1 MNKSDKLT
9 GLLQKAA
16 SAVTMATP
24 TDLSDISELQ
34 NLLDDITNCVQEMSK
49 LPDQLKQDSNDA
61 ATVAAGM
68 TEKLLTNQAENVDDS
83 LKDISDVISA
93 FQKLSD
99 QIEKGISL
107 ENVAVDFPELLTGS
121 GTSQDTSDTQNQPA
135 ESTPTAAATQPAAD
149 DQQTTVIDDDDI
161 ELIADFLAEAAE
173 HIESAESGLLEIE
186 SKPGDAEAI
195 NLIFRGFHTIKG
207 MAGFLNLTDIG
218 LLAHAAENL
227 LDLAR
232 KGNIQLAGTIMEI
245 TFESIDTLKSM
256 MAVLQTAIAGS
267 KTLTTDPSLAPLLT
281 RLKAAAAGTE
291 TPAAATQDTRPA
303 ETTTQSTQTT
313 DSQASVPAVQNTL
326 EPTPAAEQTPAAAAN
341 VQKTKHAIADE
352 KIKVSTTRLDSL
364 VNMVG
369 ELVIAQSM
377 VGQEATSALP
387 PDHDL
392 CRHVGH
398 QGKIVRELQELSMMM
413 RLVPMQGVFQKM
425 TRLVRDLCQKS
436 GKKINFVTSGEDT
449 ELDRIVVDQIS
460 DPLVHM
466 IRNSVDH
473 AVEPE
478 DERKRLGKDTN
489 GRIDLRAFHQA
500 GNVVIEIEDDGRG
513 LNKEKILKKAIDNG
527 LVTPD
532 QELSDQEIYKLIFHP
547 GLSTAAKVTEV
558 SGRGVGMDVVR
569 KNIESLRGKIEI
581 NSVPGKGSKFTIRL
595 PLTMAIIDGQIVTV
609 GDARYIIPIVAINS
623 CLRPTEEQMS
633 TILQNGE
640 MAMVQNELIPVVRLH
655 GLFDEKP
662 QSEVPWEASM
672 VVVEEDGKKACLMVD
687 ELLGQHQVVIKNL
700 GEGIGAVKG
709 VSGGAIMGDGKI
721 SLILDI
727 PGLLDLATQ

>member
-1 MNKSDKLT
+1 MNESDKLT

-34 NLLDDITNCVQEMSK
+34 NLLDDITNCVQEMAK
-49 LPDQLKQDSNDA
+49 LPDQLKQASNDA

-68 TEKLLTNQAENVDDS
+68 TEKLLSNQTENVDDS

-107 ENVAVDFPELLTGS
+107 ENVAVDFPELLAEPNT
-121 GTSQDTSDTQNQPA
+121 TQDGGN
-135 ESTPTAAATQPAAD
+135 TQPQTALDSAA

-161 ELIADFLAEAAE
+161 ELIADFLTESAE

-186 SKPGDAEAI
+186 NKPGDAEAI

-232 KGNIQLAGTIMEI
+232 KGNLQLAGSIMEI
-245 TFESIDTLKSM
+245 TFESIDMLKSL
-256 MAVLQTAIAGS
+256 MAALQEAIAGS
-267 KTLTTDPSLAPLLT
+267 KTLTTGPSLAPLLA
-281 RLKAAAAGTE
+281 RLKVAAEGTE
-291 TPAAATQDTRPA
+291 VPAATTEDSSPA
-303 ETTTQSTQTT
+303 ETTTKSPETPDTQ
-313 DSQASVPAVQNTL
+313 AAVPAAQATP
-326 EPTPAAEQTPAAAAN
+326 EPTTTTVKAPAAAN
-341 VQKTKHAIADE
+341 VQKAKHAVADE

-387 PDHDL
+387 ADHDL

-425 TRLVRDLCQKS
+425 TRLVRDLSQKS
-436 GKKINFVTSGEDT
+436 GKKINFITSGEDT

-478 DERKRLGKDTN
+478 DERIRLGKDPN

-513 LNKEKILKKAIDNG
+513 LNKEKILKKAIDSG

-547 GLSTAAKVTEV
+547 GLTTAAKVTEV

-581 NSVPGKGSKFTIRL
+581 NSVPGKGTKFTIRL
-595 PLTMAIIDGQIVTV
+595 PLTMAIIDGQVVTV
-609 GDARYIIPIVAINS
+609 GNARYIVPIVAIDR
-623 CLRPTEEQMS
+623 CLRPTKKQMS
-633 TILQNGE
+633 TVLQNGE
-640 MAMVQNELIPVVRLH
+640 MAMVQNELIPVIRLY

-662 QSEVPWEASM
+662 NTELPWEASL
-672 VVVEEDGKKACLMVD
+672 VVVEEDGRKACLLVD

-700 GEGIGAVKG
+700 GEGIGSVKG
-709 VSGGAIMGDGKI
+709 VSGGAIMSDGKI